1 MGAIYKRE
9 LKSYFTSFTGYIFI
23 AFMVLFLGIY
33 FMAMN
38 MSNGIPFFSYTLSS
52 VSFIYIF
59 TIPVLTMRCFSDEK
73 KSKTDQLLLTA
84 PVSVWKIV
92 VGKFLAMATVF
103 LIPMLISCLCPL
115 IIDSVGNAYLMVD
128 YSSIFAFF
136 LLGCVYISIGMF
148 ISSLTES
155 QLIAAVLSLTVMV
168 LLYLWPT
175 LIQLVP
181 TDART
186 SMIGIVFLFTI
197 FIMIIYQM
205 TDNGLITGIV
215 EALGLG
221 AIAFIY
227 LTKQQLM
234 EGALANI
241 LSKLVFTDV
250 FTNFALYDIFD
261 IAGVIYYISLDVY
274 KRQPF
279 YAPGSRQDYCL

>member
-92 VGKFLAMATVF
+92 MGKFLAMATVF

-261 IAGVIYYISLDVY
+261 IAGVIYYISFIFVFVFLTIQAIQ
-274 KRQPF
+274 KRRW
-279 YAPGSRQDYCL
+279 S

>member
-261 IAGVIYYISLDVY
+261 IAGVIYYISFIFVFVFLTIQAIQ
-274 KRQPF
+274 KRRW
-279 YAPGSRQDYCL
+279 S

>member
-92 VGKFLAMATVF
+92 MGKFLAMATVF

-128 YSSIFAFF
+128 YSSIFASMAN
-136 LLGCVYISIGMF
+136 IDS
-148 ISSLTES
+148 ISS
-155 QLIAAVLSLTVMV
+155 
-168 LLYLWPT
+168 Y
-175 LIQLVP
+175 
-181 TDART
+181 
-186 SMIGIVFLFTI
+186 
-197 FIMIIYQM
+197 
-205 TDNGLITGIV
+205 
-215 EALGLG
+215 
-221 AIAFIY
+221 
-227 LTKQQLM
+227 
-234 EGALANI
+234 
-241 LSKLVFTDV
+241 
-250 FTNFALYDIFD
+250 
-261 IAGVIYYISLDVY
+261 
-274 KRQPF
+274 
-279 YAPGSRQDYCL
+279 

>member
-92 VGKFLAMATVF
+92 MGKFLAMATVF

-205 TDNGLITGIV
+205 TDNGLITGSV

-261 IAGVIYYISLDVY
+261 IAGVIYYISFIFVFVFLTIQAIQ
-274 KRQPF
+274 KRRW
-279 YAPGSRQDYCL
+279 S